1 MSAICLSEPM
11 LSTALRMPF
20 LRQEPAAAEARP
32 DEPLREPTSPVTV
45 LLRDWQQGDRDALD
59 RLLPL
64 VYTELRRL
72 ARGYLRRERAG
83 HTLQPTALIHEAYVR
98 LIPQSD
104 RPWQS
109 RSHFIAVA
117 AQLMRQILMEYA
129 RSHRA
134 AKRGGGE
141 QKAVLNEGL
150 LIAGQRSEDLV
161 ALDDALR
168 DLARFDARKAK
179 VIELRYFGG
188 LSVEET
194 AEVLGVSVA
203 TVGREARMAVAW
215 LAKVMEGGAPGVS
228 GQ

>member
-1 MSAICLSEPM
+1 MSAICFPEPV
-11 LSTALRMPF
+11 LGGGFPASLLEGQPAQATETAPR
-20 LRQEPAAAEARP
+20 EPA
-32 DEPLREPTSPVTV
+32 SPVTV
-45 LLRDWQQGDRDALD
+45 LLRDWQRGDRQALD
-59 RLLPL
+59 RMLPL

-72 ARGYLRRERAG
+72 ARGYLRRERDG

-98 LIPQSD
+98 LIPQSGRD
-104 RPWQS
+104 WQG
-109 RSHFIAVA
+109 RSHFVAVA

-129 RSHRA
+129 RAHRA
-134 AKRGGGE
+134 MKRGGGE
-141 QKAVLNEGL
+141 QKAALNEEL
-150 LIAGQRSEDLV
+150 VIAGQRSEELV

-179 VIELRYFGG
+179 VIEMRYFGG

-215 LAKVMEGGAPGVS
+215 LAKVMRGGAPDLPTE
-228 GQ
+228 

>member
-1 MSAICLSEPM
+1 MSAICFPEPV
-11 LSTALRMPF
+11 MPVLPPTVDF
-20 LRQEPAAAEARP
+20 DREPATRRPSAEP
-32 DEPLREPTSPVTV
+32 EREPTSAVTV
-45 LLRDWQQGDRDALD
+45 LLRDWRRGNREALD
-59 RLLPL
+59 QLLPL
-64 VYTELRRL
+64 VYQELKRL
-72 ARGYLRRERAG
+72 ARGYLRRERDG
-83 HTLQPTALIHEAYVR
+83 HTLQPTALINEAYLR

-109 RSHFIAVA
+109 RSHFVAVA

-141 QKAVLNEGL
+141 QKATFNDELV
-150 LIAGQRSEDLV
+150 IAGQRSDQLV

-168 DLARFDARKAK
+168 DLARFDERKAK

-194 AEVLGVSVA
+194 AQALGVSVA
-203 TVGREARMAVAW
+203 TVGREARVAVAW
-215 LAKVMEGGAPGVS
+215 LASAMEGTNPLLS
-228 GQ
+228 NN

>member
-1 MSAICLSEPM
+1 M
-11 LSTALRMPF
+11 
-20 LRQEPAAAEARP
+20 
-32 DEPLREPTSPVTV
+32 TV
-45 LLRDWQQGDRDALD
+45 LLRDWRAGNREALD
-59 RLLPL
+59 QLMPL
-64 VYTELRRL
+64 VYQELKRL
-72 ARGYLRRERAG
+72 ARGYIRRERAG
-83 HTLQPTALIHEAYVR
+83 HTLQPTALINEAYVR

-109 RSHFIAVA
+109 RSHFVAVA

-129 RSHRA
+129 RAHRA

-141 QKAVLNEGL
+141 HKEVLNEAMV
-150 LIAGQRSEDLV
+150 IAGDKSEELV

-188 LSVEET
+188 MSVEET

-215 LAKVMEGGAPGVS
+215 LATVMKGGPPS
-228 GQ
+228 LPDLK

>member
-1 MSAICLSEPM
+1 MLAPITRGPGMDREPTVPWP
-11 LSTALRMPF
+11 SGN
-20 LRQEPAAAEARP
+20 
-32 DEPLREPTSPVTV
+32 EPLREPISPVTR
-45 LLRDWQQGDRDALD
+45 LLRDWREGDRDALD
-59 RLLPL
+59 RLLPM
-64 VYTELRRL
+64 VYSELRRL

-109 RSHFIAVA
+109 KSHFVAVA

-129 RSHRA
+129 RAHRA
-134 AKRGGGE
+134 QKRGGGE
-141 QKAVLNEGL
+141 HKATLNEEL
-150 LIAGQRSEDLV
+150 VVAEKRSEELV

-168 DLARFDARKAK
+168 DLARFDARKSK

-194 AEVLGVSVA
+194 AEVLEISVA

-215 LAKVMEGGAPGVS
+215 LAKVMKGGMPALPA
-228 GQ
+228 